1 MCADIIQLKKKYDF
15 KVAVGGNGAWEL
27 AKSDRMKVHG
37 IDTVVVGEADELALD
52 LFGDLERGDAPELMH
67 CFVKNIQNIPE
78 ITGPTVNSL
87 I

>member
-1 MCADIIQLKKKYDF
+1 MLILFSLKKKYDF

-52 LFGDLERGDAPELMH
+52 LFHELESGEAPEMMH

-78 ITGPTVNSL
+78 ITGPTVQLTN
-87 I
+87 